1 MNSKYKIASID
12 IEMTSNNNGVN
23 VYKNNSAFPTL
34 ETGSAPEL
42 GTAEL
47 VQNVTATTYS
57 ISINDYAFAVLP
69 KTSGA
74 VVVQKITVHY
84 VENTS
89 SVQPAGLQFAKSTV
103 DVPLGESFPGN
114 ELTKATTAAVTYTSS
129 NTNVAEVDAN
139 SGNITLKDVI
149 GSTTITA
156 SVPPVEGKF
165 EDGSVAYT
173 LNVLP
178 AADQVLTVPEAIVAI
193 DNGYRGTATVT
204 GIISQIDGYNSTYNS
219 ITYWISEDGQT
230 QNQFEVY
237 SGKGLNG
244 ANFTAV
250 TDIEL
255 GATVEVKGSLTL
267 YGSTYEF
274 SQNSQLV
281 SYTPPVT
288 DTLGKIL
295 VTVSDGQTLENE
307 GSITVTQG
315 TTFTFTAANATDW
328 ELESDKLGTAT
339 ETNTD
344 TYIFTADELCEDE
357 YIIVTASFNDSE
369 EAFGFTLT
377 VIEKI
382 EANAEAQIVWADQGY
397 ANEQVITEF
406 VQEPITITLSKGT
419 GTVDPKFYT
428 SSPGTLRMYAGNTMT
443 IKLDE
448 GSYMTGIDFKTN
460 NSNFTT
466 TDGAYN
472 ATVSSG
478 TLAANSTSATWT
490 ASAPT
495 QEMTITFSS
504 AVRIVNMTIHYYTS
518 EESQPQSPD
527 LSFGDDPDCEVTLD
541 AADVNSELPEL
552 ENPYGVSP
560 ITYDSSDTT
569 VATIDE
575 DGQVTLVGAGTTTI
589 SASFAGNE
597 TYKAQT
603 VSYTLTV
610 IDPIKGTKVT
620 IDWTSN
626 YQDEIT
632 GSNGVP
638 MTQYKQDGITV
649 TGDTGSNTSNAPRWW
664 QVSASQGGGTQL
676 RVYNGNTI
684 TVSVP
689 ENYYITGIE
698 LFSIQQ
704 NGKGELTEDTYAD
717 VGYFEVDNN
726 YGLWTPEAPAA
737 ALTRADNG
745 KYSTVTFNIGSTVY
759 ITGTNVYYD
768 VVTGVEALGADQD
781 GEAEYFTLQGV
792 KVANP
797 DKGIYIVRR
806 NGKASKVVI
815 R

>member
-34 ETGSAPEL
+34 ATGSAPEL

-57 ISINDYAFAVLP
+57 IPINDYAFAVLP

-84 VENTS
+84 VANTT

-114 ELTKATTAAVTYTSS
+114 ELTKATTADATYTSS

-165 EDGSVAYT
+165 EAGSIAYT

-295 VTVSDGQTLENE
+295 VTVSDGQTLEND
-307 GSITVTQG
+307 GTITVTQG

-328 ELESDKLGTAT
+328 EFESDKLGTAT

-344 TYIFTADELCEDE
+344 TYIFTADQLCEDE
-357 YIIVTASFNDSE
+357 FIMVTASFNDSE
-369 EAFGFTLT
+369 EVFGFTLT
-377 VIEKI
+377 VVEKI
-382 EANAEAQIVWADQGY
+382 EANEEAQIVWADQGY

-406 VQEPITITLSKGT
+406 VQEPITISLSKGT

-428 SSPGTLRMYAGNTMT
+428 ASPGTLRMYAGNTMT

-448 GSYMTGIDFKTN
+448 GAYMTGIDFKTN
-460 NSNFTT
+460 SNNFSTT
-466 TDGAYN
+466 N
-472 ATVSSG
+472 ATVSTG

-495 QEMTITFSS
+495 QEMTITFS
-504 AVRIVNMTIHYYTS
+504 AQVRIVNMTIHYYTS

-589 SASFAGNE
+589 SATFAGNE

-638 MTQYKQDGITV
+638 MTEYKQDGITV

-704 NGKGELTEDTYAD
+704 NGNGKLTEDTYAD

-768 VVTGVEALGADQD
+768 VVTGVDALGADQD